1 VGVER
6 EEEKRARAKA
16 ALDQVFRDMAGAMAA
31 GMVHVGVRT
40 GLFKS
45 MSGKGPM
52 TVQQVVDDS
61 KLKKRYVEEWLRG
74 MVSAGYLSYDPAA
87 HTYALSEEHAYFLAS
102 DDTDHFVGGLFAM
115 VPPLMRVAPQVEKAF
130 SQGGGVQ
137 FGDFGADCVQALD
150 LINRGQYEAR
160 FADYW
165 LKSMPDV
172 AARLGAGGRALDVG
186 CGSGAVCAALANAF
200 PKAEVVGIDP
210 DAQSIQRAKL
220 NAPRVKFEV
229 SDTSKFNSAPFD
241 LVTLCDVLHDLAQP
255 LDTLQQIRAL
265 LKPDGTL
272 FIIDPKAAD
281 ALEDNRN
288 AVATTFYGFSLFH
301 CMTQSLARG
310 GPGLGTCLGPAATEK
325 LVRQA
330 GYTRFQRLDIKSLT
344 NLFYSAQP

>member
-1 VGVER
+1 VGVD
-6 EEEKRARAKA
+6 KQKAKE

-40 GLFKS
+40 GLFRA
-45 MSGKGPM
+45 MAGVGPM
-52 TVQQVVDDS
+52 TASQVVKVS
-61 KLKKRYVEEWLRG
+61 KLQDRYVEEWLKG
-74 MVSAGYLSYDPAA
+74 MVSAGYLSFDPAA
-87 HTYALSEEHAYFLAS
+87 QTYTLSEEHAYFLAS

-130 SQGGGVQ
+130 SEGGGVQ
-137 FGDFGADCVQALD
+137 FGEFGADCVQALD

-165 LKSMPDV
+165 LKSLPEV
-172 AARLGAGGRALDVG
+172 AARLAAGGRALDVG
-186 CGSGAVCAALANAF
+186 CGSGAVCAALAKAF
-200 PKAEVVGIDP
+200 PKAEIVGIDP
-210 DAQSIQRAKL
+210 DAQSIQRAKT
-220 NAPRVKFEV
+220 NAPGAKFEV
-229 SDTSKFNSAPFD
+229 TDTSKFKGGPFD
-241 LVTLCDVLHDLAQP
+241 LITLCDVLHDLAQP
-255 LDTLQQIRAL
+255 LDTLKQIRAL
-265 LKPDGTL
+265 LKPDGAL
-272 FIIDPKAAD
+272 FIIEPKAAD

-288 AVATTFYGFSLFH
+288 PVSTTFYGFSLFH

-310 GPGLGTCLGPAATEK
+310 GPGLGTCLGPAATEA